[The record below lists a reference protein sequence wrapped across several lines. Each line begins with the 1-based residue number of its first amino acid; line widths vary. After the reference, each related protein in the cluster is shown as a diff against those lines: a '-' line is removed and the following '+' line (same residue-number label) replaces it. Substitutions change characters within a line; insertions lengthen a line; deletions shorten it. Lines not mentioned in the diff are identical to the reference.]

1 MTRISHPR
9 RGRRPVVRE
18 FTLTRRTER
27 ADLGRHHYRSAVEDG
42 PTRAE
47 KTAHHVLAHIR
58 AIEG

>member
-1 MTRISHPR
+1 
-9 RGRRPVVRE
+9 VRE